1 MIILYMHGFQVGL
14 YVLRICTSLR
24 ILEIKRKNMQFI
36 TFLNIKT
43 KMTRGCRG
51 DRDHTEPAFAFAHEG
66 VSKVGNRGG
75 IGGGG
80 G

>member
-1 MIILYMHGFQVGL
+1 
-14 YVLRICTSLR
+14 
-24 ILEIKRKNMQFI
+24 MQFI

-51 DRDHTEPAFAFAHEG
+51 DRDHIEPAFAFAHEG
-66 VSKVGNRGG
+66 ASKVGNRGG

-80 G
+80 GGGG